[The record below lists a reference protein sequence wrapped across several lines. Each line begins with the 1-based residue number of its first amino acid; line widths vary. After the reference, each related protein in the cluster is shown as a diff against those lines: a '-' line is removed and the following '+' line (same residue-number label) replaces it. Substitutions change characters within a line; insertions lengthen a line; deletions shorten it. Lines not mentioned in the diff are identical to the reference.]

1 MRRGP
6 LLGGAA
12 ICRVDPSGG
21 RKLSGLLCC
30 GMRRTS
36 KGGNALLIIQQ
47 TIEIPGENQEGMV
60 I

>member
-1 MRRGP
+1 
-6 LLGGAA
+6 
-12 ICRVDPSGG
+12 
-21 RKLSGLLCC
+21 
-30 GMRRTS
+30 MRRTS